1 MVAIASTENKTQN
14 KLKTIDLKPKLT
26 FDQFIEIY
34 PEDGKHYELI
44 DGEIIEISEMAF
56 TRNHDDVG
64 EFVDRRF
71 YREVERL
78 SLNYVIKRSIPIRT
92 ISQEGNERGRIPD
105 LSVIDATVW
114 RSNRG
119 DYKGLREKIQL
130 TVEVVSTNWEDDYIG
145 KFQEYERIGIPE
157 YWIVDYLATGSRE
170 FLGNPK
176 IPTVFVNLLDEN
188 GKYQTNKFTGDDK
201 IISRTFPELDLTA
214 AQILNI

>member
-1 MVAIASTENKTQN
+1 MIAIATPQN
-14 KLKTIDLKPKLT
+14 KQKLADGKPKLT
-26 FDQFIEIY
+26 FDQFLEIC
-34 PEDGKHYELI
+34 PEYGHFELI
-44 DGEIIEISEMAF
+44 DGEIVEISEMAF

-64 EFVDRRF
+64 EFIDRRF

-78 SLNYVIKRSIPIRT
+78 SLNYVVKRAIPIRT
-92 ISQEGNERGRIPD
+92 IDQQGNERGRVPD
-105 LSVIDATVW
+105 LSVIDATIW

-130 TVEVVSTNWEDDYIG
+130 AVEVASNNWDDDYID
-145 KFQEYERIGIPE
+145 KFDEYQCLGIPE
-157 YWIVDYLATGSRE
+157 YWIVDYLAIASRE

-176 IPTVFVNLLDEN
+176 VPTVFVNLLDEN

>member
-1 MVAIASTENKTQN
+1 MT
-14 KLKTIDLKPKLT
+14 
-26 FDQFIEIY
+26 
-34 PEDGKHYELI
+34 
-44 DGEIIEISEMAF
+44 F

-64 EFVDRRF
+64 EFIDRRF

-78 SLNYVIKRSIPIRT
+78 SLNYVIKRAIPIRT
-92 ISQEGNERGRIPD
+92 IDQQGNERGRIPD
-105 LSVIDATVW
+105 LSVIDATIW

-130 TVEVVSTNWEDDYIG
+130 AVEVASNNWDDDYID
-145 KFQEYERIGIPE
+145 KFDEYQRLGIPE
-157 YWIVDYLATGSRE
+157 YWIVDYLAIASRE

-188 GKYQTNKFTGDDK
+188 GKYQTTRFTGDDK
-201 IISRTFPELDLTA
+201 INSQTFPELDLTA